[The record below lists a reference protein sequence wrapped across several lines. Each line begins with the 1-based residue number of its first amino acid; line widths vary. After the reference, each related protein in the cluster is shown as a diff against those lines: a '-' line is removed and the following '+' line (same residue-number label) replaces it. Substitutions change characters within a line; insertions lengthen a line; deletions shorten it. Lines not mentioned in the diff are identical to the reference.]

1 MPAGCGFAGE
11 VNAALEINT
20 TANQVYQLNFADT
33 KLLQKNIEVSVHDF
47 ITSGKMFC
55 MPGKY
60 QRKWTEISANQ
71 CFRYIF
77 AMNHKKLPVE

>member
-47 ITSGKMFC
+47 ITSGKNC
-55 MPGKY
+55 SVCL
-60 QRKWTEISANQ
+60 ESARGSGQKFQPINVLD
-71 CFRYIF
+71 IF
-77 AMNHKKLPVE
+77 LQ